1 MRLTKIELGNWKNF
15 VQAEARLARRVFIIG
30 GNGVGKSNL
39 LDAFRFLHDIAKPV
53 GGGLQNALVQRGGM
67 GAIRSL
73 DARIDPTVKICVEA
87 GDEASAP
94 PRWRYEL
101 TLKQESAGGLPR
113 RTLVEREMVFENG
126 KEALARPTA
135 EDKDDA
141 ERLEQTALEQT
152 SFNKKFRKLA
162 EFFQS
167 FRYMHMVPQLVRHAS
182 EFRGRVLPD
191 DPFGQALM
199 DSIAQVQAK
208 SRKSRLTS
216 IGKELSRIMPQ
227 MDPVIEFKR
236 DEISGAPHLQVRHKG
251 WRMHSVRQ
259 NEKQL
264 SDGALRLIGLLW
276 TLLEGRDVVMLE
288 EPEISFNEG
297 LVKELPG
304 LFARTILS
312 RKKGIS
318 DSQVILTTH
327 SAALLEDRG
336 IQGSEVLLLTQGDYS
351 PVNSLPVG
359 DQLRVRSKHGTG
371 IFRVDDSPS
380 MMAEIDAGNSV
391 GDVALGYGHTHG
403 IFNL

>member
-1 MRLTKIELGNWKNF
+1 MRLTKIELVNWKNF
-15 VQAEARLARRVFIIG
+15 AQAEALLARRVFIIG

-73 DARIDPTVKICVEA
+73 DARTDPTVQICVEV
-87 GDEASAP
+87 GDDASDA

-101 TLKQESAGGLPR
+101 RLKQESAGVH
-113 RTLVEREMVFENG
+113 RTLVDHEEVVKNG
-126 KEALARPTA
+126 RRVGRLRPTSA
-135 EDKDDA
+135 EKKDTA
-141 ERLEQTALEQT
+141 LLEQTALEQT
-152 SFNKKFRKLA
+152 AMNRNFRELA
-162 EFFQS
+162 EFFRS

-182 EFRGRVLPD
+182 EFQGRVLPD

-199 DSIAQVQAK
+199 VSIAQVRAI
-208 SRKSRLTS
+208 SRKSRLES
-216 IGKELSRIMPQ
+216 IGRELSRIMPQ

-236 DEISGAPHLQVRHKG
+236 DEISGVPHLQVRHKG

-380 MMAEIDAGNSV
+380 MLAEIDAGNSV